1 MDPYRRLPTS
11 YRDVFVPPMLYL
23 VIATTYSSHA
33 YSPTIIFNQ
42 IITFLCKILSTV
54 LLLAKLGKYAGGW
67 VQWTRNINE
76 FLEAYDS
83 MTRNVRL

>member
-1 MDPYRRLPTS
+1 
-11 YRDVFVPPMLYL
+11 MLYL

-33 YSPTIIFNQ
+33 YSRTIIINQ
-42 IITFLCKILSTV
+42 IITFLSKILSTA

-83 MTRNVRL
+83 QCATIEALEAT